1 MGKRGPKKWIPSP
14 EELARIEALA
24 GSGMTQEDI
33 CLAIGV
39 KKDAYYSRKQEI
51 PEIAEAIKS
60 GKAKANAVVHSA
72 LMALVKAGNLG
83 AMVWWEKSRRGM
95 TDRINLTGQAKVIIE
110 WGEGDD
116 GL

>member
-24 GSGMTQEDI
+24 GSGMTQEEI
-33 CLAIGV
+33 CLALGV
-39 KKDAYYSRKQEI
+39 GQDAYYDRKREI
-51 PEIAEAIKS
+51 PEISQAIKS
-60 GKAKANAVVHSA
+60 GKTKAHAMVHSA
-72 LMALVKAGNLG
+72 LMAKVRSGDLG
-83 AMVWWEKSRRGM
+83 AIVWYEKSRRGM
-95 TDRINLTGQAKVIIE
+95 TDRINLTGQAKVVIE

>member
-14 EELARIEALA
+14 EELAKIEALA
-24 GSGMTQEDI
+24 GSGMTQEEI

-60 GKAKANAVVHSA
+60 GKNKANALVHSA
-72 LMALVKAGNLG
+72 LMAKVRSGDLG
-83 AMVWWEKSRRGM
+83 AIVWYEKSRRGM
-95 TDRINLTGQAKVIIE
+95 TDRINLTGQAKVVIE
-110 WGEGDD
+110 WGDADD